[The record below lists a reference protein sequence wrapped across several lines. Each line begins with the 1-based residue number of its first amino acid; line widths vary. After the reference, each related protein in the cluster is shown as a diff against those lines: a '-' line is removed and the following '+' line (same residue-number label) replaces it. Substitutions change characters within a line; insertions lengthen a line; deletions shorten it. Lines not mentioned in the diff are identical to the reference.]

1 MKPKHP
7 LTGVCRSPNQLIS
20 NKKYYSS
27 KRGHISAFRSHAQ
40 QRAKKQNIPFD
51 LTIDYLLSIASD
63 NCPVFKQEFRWGRH
77 KGKPHD
83 FTPSLDRII
92 PELGYVEGNVAF
104 ISNKA
109 NRIKNNAQEKEL
121 YAVADWLHSAR
132 KGALKN
138 AKKKSIT

>member
-7 LTGVCRSPNQLIS
+7 LTGVTRSPNQIIS
-20 NKKYYSS
+20 NKKYYST

-40 QRAKKQNIPFD
+40 QRAKKNSLPFD
-51 LTIDYLLSIASD
+51 LDVEYLLSIASD

-77 KGKPHD
+77 NGKSHD

-92 PELGYVEGNVAF
+92 PELGYVKGNVAF
-104 ISNKA
+104 ISVKA
-109 NRIKNNAQEKEL
+109 NRIKNNAEEKEL
-121 YAVADWLHSAR
+121 YAVADWLHEAR

-138 AKKKSIT
+138 AKKNTTT